1 MANFKDVLELVDK
14 VSQPLKKIAENTEKT
29 TKKTEKLKNAFNR
42 VTSTMKKVATT
53 ATVVIGAIGAV
64 GGMVLRASQKYAD
77 FGDRIDKMSQK
88 IGMSRKAFQEWDYIM
103 SQNGGNVESLQ
114 MGFKTLTTQIE
125 GVQKGSKDSIRAF
138 SALGVKV
145 KENNGQFRKADD
157 VFNDVIRKLQK
168 IKDPTQKMI
177 LANRL
182 FGRSAAE
189 LRPLLNQE
197 ADAVDNLR
205 EKANKLGLIISDK
218 DIENAVKFKDTMDT
232 FTRFFQAKFATEMMK
247 AMPEFTKALE
257 EITKAIQENQ
267 EAITAIGEFLKWAA
281 TDVLP
286 AIIKFVLGI
295 VSALKSADKLYRE
308 LGESQIK
315 IGENFRNSI
324 SLIKTNLINAF
335 INAKNTVADA
345 FQKLKISVVSTFVS
359 VGNSIS
365 QMFDKIIQKIIQI
378 AGKLPIIGN
387 AIKNSGL
394 ASSIGGGISN
404 SYRQNNISNTNNSTV
419 TNNNYFGNTNNY
431 GGLMPLSSQYA
442 I

>member
-29 TKKTEKLKNAFNR
+29 TKKTEKLKEAFDKLGSGKLTNAL
-42 VTSTMKKVATT
+42 SQMKAKFVSVGNTISKVAK
-53 ATVVIGAIGAV
+53 AYTVISGAISLVGGAV
-64 GGMVLRASQKYAD
+64 MRASQKYAD
-77 FGDRIDKMSQK
+77 LGDRIDKMSQK
-88 IGMSRKAFQEWDYIM
+88 IGMGRKSFQEWDYIK

-125 GVQKGSKDSIRAF
+125 GVQKGSKDSIKAF

-189 LRPLLNQE
+189 LRPLLNKE
-197 ADAVDNLR
+197 ADAIDNLR
-205 EKANKLGLIISDK
+205 EKANKLGLIISDE
-218 DIENAVKFKDTMDT
+218 DVDNAVKYKDTMDT
-232 FTRFFQAKFATEMMK
+232 FSRFFEAKFATIAMK
-247 AMPEFTKALE
+247 AMPEFSKSLE
-257 EITKAIQENQ
+257 EIMSIMQENQ
-267 EAITAIGEFLKWAA
+267 DVIEGIGQSLKWTFTVA
-281 TDVLP
+281 LP
-286 AIIKFVLGI
+286 AIIKSVMFIANAFKFVGEVVGNILGYI
-295 VSALKSADKLYRE
+295 LTVPMRISIAFDKLKA
-308 LGESQIK
+308 S
-315 IGENFRNSI
+315 
-324 SLIKTNLINAF
+324 T
-335 INAKNTVADA
+335 
-345 FQKLKISVVSTFVS
+345 VSTFVS